1 MVCGRII
8 REREAVERWLDGEKH
23 LVGVVAWRW
32 LRSASGATTFPRV
45 EQFFTRWRGRE
56 ECHWVA
62 GLFLPAMVDD
72 KADAE
77 RMMAAIRGHP
87 ERLD

>member
-1 MVCGRII
+1 MCVCVCVCV
-8 REREAVERWLDGEKH
+8 RERER
-23 LVGVVAWRW
+23 
-32 LRSASGATTFPRV
+32 

-72 KADAE
+72 RADAE
-77 RMMAAIRGHP
+77 LMMAAIRGHP